1 MSELTLKPAQR
12 TISVAAIALALV
24 LVDQFTKW
32 LALEN
37 LEPGR
42 IVPVVGDLLA
52 WRLTFNDSAGFSLG
66 FGVTWF
72 FTLLSTTAFL
82 ILILLAHK
90 VHNTLWLI
98 LAGVIGGGIVGN
110 LVDRLTREPG
120 FANGHVVDFISIPF
134 NFPIFNIAD
143 MAIVAVAFIVVIR
156 IMQGV
161 PLGKAA
167 PKRS

>member
-1 MSELTLKPAQR
+1 MRELTLKPLLR
-12 TISVAAIALALV
+12 TGYVAAIAFALV
-24 LVDQFTKW
+24 LVDQFSKW

-42 IVPVVGDLLA
+42 VVPVMGDLLA

-82 ILILLAHK
+82 ILILRAHK
-90 VHNTLWLI
+90 VQTMLWLV

-110 LVDRLTREPG
+110 LIDRLVREPS
-120 FANGHVVDFISIPF
+120 FANGHVVDFIQIPF
-134 NFPIFNIAD
+134 NFPIFNFADICISVGMTLVAWRIIAGD
-143 MAIVAVAFIVVIR
+143 KIGGAKDV
-156 IMQGV
+156 
-161 PLGKAA
+161 
-167 PKRS
+167 

>member
-1 MSELTLKPAQR
+1 MRELTLKPLLR
-12 TISVAAIALALV
+12 TGYVAAIAFALV
-24 LVDQFTKW
+24 LVDQFSKW

-42 IVPVVGDLLA
+42 VVPVMGDLVA

-82 ILILLAHK
+82 ILILRAHK
-90 VHNTLWLI
+90 VQTMLWLV

-110 LVDRLTREPG
+110 LVDRLVREPS
-120 FANGHVVDFISIPF
+120 FANGHVVDFIQIPF
-134 NFPIFNIAD
+134 NFPIFNFADICISVGMTLVAWRIIAGD
-143 MAIVAVAFIVVIR
+143 KIGGAKDV
-156 IMQGV
+156 
-161 PLGKAA
+161 
-167 PKRS
+167 

>member
-12 TISVAAIALALV
+12 TVSVAAIALALV

-72 FTLLSTTAFL
+72 FTLLSTAAFL
-82 ILILLAHK
+82 ILILRAHK

-120 FANGHVVDFISIPF
+120 FANGHVVDFIQIPF
-134 NFPIFNIAD
+134 NFPIFNFAD
-143 MAIVAVAFIVVIR
+143 ICISVGMTLVAWR
-156 IMQGV
+156 IISGDK
-161 PLGKAA
+161 LGG
-167 PKRS
+167 KRDV

>member
-1 MSELTLKPAQR
+1 LSELTLKPAQR
-12 TISVAAIALALV
+12 TVSVAAIALVLV

-82 ILILLAHK
+82 ILILRAHK

-120 FANGHVVDFISIPF
+120 FANGHVVDFIQIPF
-134 NFPIFNIAD
+134 NFPIFNFAD
-143 MAIVAVAFIVVIR
+143 ICISVGMTLVAWR
-156 IMQGV
+156 IMSGDKFG
-161 PLGKAA
+161 GK
-167 PKRS
+167 RDV

>member
-1 MSELTLKPAQR
+1 MRELTLKPLLR
-12 TISVAAIALALV
+12 TGYVAAIAFALV

-42 IVPVVGDLLA
+42 VVPVMGDLLA

-82 ILILLAHK
+82 ILILRAHK
-90 VHNTLWLI
+90 VQTMLWLV

-110 LVDRLTREPG
+110 LIDRLVREPS
-120 FANGHVVDFISIPF
+120 FANGHVVDFVQIPF
-134 NFPIFNIAD
+134 NFPIFNFADICISVGMTLVAWRIIAGD
-143 MAIVAVAFIVVIR
+143 KIGGAKDV
-156 IMQGV
+156 
-161 PLGKAA
+161 
-167 PKRS
+167 

>member
-12 TISVAAIALALV
+12 TVSVAAIALALV
-24 LVDQFTKW
+24 LVHQFTKW

-72 FTLLSTTAFL
+72 FTVLSTTAFL
-82 ILILLAHK
+82 ILILRAHK

-120 FANGHVVDFISIPF
+120 FANGHVVDFIQIPF
-134 NFPIFNIAD
+134 NFPIFNFAD
-143 MAIVAVAFIVVIR
+143 ICISVGMTLVAWR
-156 IMQGV
+156 IMSGDKFG
-161 PLGKAA
+161 GK
-167 PKRS
+167 RDV

>member
-12 TISVAAIALALV
+12 TVSVAAIALVLV

-82 ILILLAHK
+82 ILILRAHK

-120 FANGHVVDFISIPF
+120 FANGHVVDFIQIPF
-134 NFPIFNIAD
+134 NFPIFNFAD
-143 MAIVAVAFIVVIR
+143 ICISVGMTLVAWR
-156 IMQGV
+156 IMSGDKFG
-161 PLGKAA
+161 GK
-167 PKRS
+167 RDV

>member
-1 MSELTLKPAQR
+1 MRELTLKPLLR
-12 TISVAAIALALV
+12 TVYVAAIAFALV

-42 IVPVVGDLLA
+42 VVPVMGDMVA

-82 ILILLAHK
+82 ILILRAHK
-90 VHNTLWLI
+90 VQTMLWLV

-110 LVDRLTREPG
+110 LVDRLVREPS
-120 FANGHVVDFISIPF
+120 FANGHVVDFIQIPF
-134 NFPIFNIAD
+134 NFPIFNFADICISVGMTLVAWRIIAGD
-143 MAIVAVAFIVVIR
+143 KIGGAKDV
-156 IMQGV
+156 
-161 PLGKAA
+161 
-167 PKRS
+167 

>member
-12 TISVAAIALALV
+12 TVSVAAIALALV

-82 ILILLAHK
+82 ILILRAHK

-110 LVDRLTREPG
+110 LVDRITREPG
-120 FANGHVVDFISIPF
+120 FANGHVVDFIQIPF
-134 NFPIFNIAD
+134 NFPIFNFAD
-143 MAIVAVAFIVVIR
+143 ICISVGMTLVAWR
-156 IMQGV
+156 IMSGDKFG
-161 PLGKAA
+161 GK
-167 PKRS
+167 RDV

>member
-1 MSELTLKPAQR
+1 LSELTLKPAQR
-12 TISVAAIALALV
+12 TVSVAAIALALV

-82 ILILLAHK
+82 ILILRAHK

-110 LVDRLTREPG
+110 LVDRITREPG
-120 FANGHVVDFISIPF
+120 FANGHVVDFIQIPF
-134 NFPIFNIAD
+134 NFPIFNFAD
-143 MAIVAVAFIVVIR
+143 ICISVGMTLVAWR
-156 IMQGV
+156 IMSGDKFG
-161 PLGKAA
+161 GK
-167 PKRS
+167 RDV

>member
-12 TISVAAIALALV
+12 TVSVAAIALALV

-72 FTLLSTTAFL
+72 FTLLSTAAFL
-82 ILILLAHK
+82 ILILRAHK

-120 FANGHVVDFISIPF
+120 FANGQVVDFIQIPF
-134 NFPIFNIAD
+134 NFPIFNFAD
-143 MAIVAVAFIVVIR
+143 ICISVGMTLVAWR
-156 IMQGV
+156 IMSGDK
-161 PLGKAA
+161 LG
-167 PKRS
+167 

>member
-12 TISVAAIALALV
+12 TVSVAAIALALV

-72 FTLLSTTAFL
+72 FTLLSTAAFL
-82 ILILLAHK
+82 ILILRAHK
-90 VHNTLWLI
+90 VHNTLWLT

-120 FANGHVVDFISIPF
+120 FANGHVVDFIQIPF
-134 NFPIFNIAD
+134 NFPIFNFAD
-143 MAIVAVAFIVVIR
+143 ICISVGMTLVAWR
-156 IMQGV
+156 IMSGDK
-161 PLGKAA
+161 LGG
-167 PKRS
+167 KRDV

>member
-12 TISVAAIALALV
+12 TVSVAAIALALV

-82 ILILLAHK
+82 ILILRAHK

-120 FANGHVVDFISIPF
+120 FANGHVVDFIQIPF
-134 NFPIFNIAD
+134 NFPIFNFAD
-143 MAIVAVAFIVVIR
+143 ICISVGMTLVAWR
-156 IMQGV
+156 IMSGDKFG
-161 PLGKAA
+161 GK
-167 PKRS
+167 RDV

>member
-12 TISVAAIALALV
+12 TVSVAAIALALV

-72 FTLLSTTAFL
+72 FTLLSTTAVL
-82 ILILLAHK
+82 ILILRAHK

-120 FANGHVVDFISIPF
+120 FANGHVVDFIPIPF
-134 NFPIFNIAD
+134 NFPIFNVAD
-143 MAIVAVAFIVVIR
+143 ICISVGMTLVAWR
-156 IMQGV
+156 IMSGDKFG
-161 PLGKAA
+161 GK
-167 PKRS
+167 RDV

>member
-1 MSELTLKPAQR
+1 LRELTLKPALR
-12 TISVAAIALALV
+12 TVSVAAIALALV

-42 IVPVVGDLLA
+42 SVPVLGDLLA

-82 ILILLAHK
+82 ILILRAHK
-90 VHNTLWLI
+90 VRNKLWLG
-98 LAGVIGGGIVGN
+98 LAGVIGGGILGN
-110 LVDRLTREPG
+110 LVDRLVREPG
-120 FANGHVVDFISIPF
+120 FANGHVVDFIQIPF
-134 NFPIFNIAD
+134 NFPIFNFADICISVGMTLVAWRIIAGD
-143 MAIVAVAFIVVIR
+143 KIGGAKDV
-156 IMQGV
+156 
-161 PLGKAA
+161 
-167 PKRS
+167 

>member
-12 TISVAAIALALV
+12 TVSVAAIALALV

-72 FTLLSTTAFL
+72 FTLLSTAAFL
-82 ILILLAHK
+82 ILILRAHK

-120 FANGHVVDFISIPF
+120 FANGHVVDFIQIPF
-134 NFPIFNIAD
+134 NFPIFNFAD
-143 MAIVAVAFIVVIR
+143 ICISVGMTLVAWR
-156 IMQGV
+156 IMSGDKFG
-161 PLGKAA
+161 GK
-167 PKRS
+167 RDV

>member
-1 MSELTLKPAQR
+1 LRELTLKPLLR
-12 TISVAAIALALV
+12 TGYVAAIAFALV

-42 IVPVVGDLLA
+42 IVPVLGDLLA

-72 FTLLSTTAFL
+72 FTLLSTAAFL
-82 ILILLAHK
+82 ILILRAHK
-90 VHNTLWLI
+90 VQTMLWLV

-110 LVDRLTREPG
+110 LVDRLVREPS
-120 FANGHVVDFISIPF
+120 FANGHVVDFIQIPF
-134 NFPIFNIAD
+134 NFPIFNFADICISVGMTLVAWRIIAGD
-143 MAIVAVAFIVVIR
+143 KIGGAKDV
-156 IMQGV
+156 
-161 PLGKAA
+161 
-167 PKRS
+167 

>member
-1 MSELTLKPAQR
+1 LSELTLKPAQR
-12 TISVAAIALALV
+12 TVSVAAIALALV

-82 ILILLAHK
+82 ILILRAHK

-120 FANGHVVDFISIPF
+120 FANGHVVDFIQIPF
-134 NFPIFNIAD
+134 NFPIFNFAD
-143 MAIVAVAFIVVIR
+143 ICISVGMTLVAWR
-156 IMQGV
+156 IMSGDKFG
-161 PLGKAA
+161 GK
-167 PKRS
+167 RDV

>member
-12 TISVAAIALALV
+12 TVSVAAIALALV

-82 ILILLAHK
+82 ILILRAHK

-120 FANGHVVDFISIPF
+120 FANGHVVDFIQIPF
-134 NFPIFNIAD
+134 NFPIFNFAD
-143 MAIVAVAFIVVIR
+143 ICISVGMTLVAWR
-156 IMQGV
+156 IMSGDK
-161 PLGKAA
+161 LGG
-167 PKRS
+167 KRDV